1 MGRIAGVTAEET
13 RQRLLAAAASVFGE
27 KGYDGAGVAEIATA
41 AGVSPGAIYSHFPS
55 KAELY
60 AATLH
65 AHGAAEVER
74 LLALGSGREALST
87 IGERGIA
94 LGRRRPEEGALLVGA
109 IVAARRHPEVRDVLR
124 REFGERE
131 QRFSRLITAGQADG
145 TIAGGISPPATARFV
160 TMLVLG
166 SLLVAAMELPAVDE
180 EDWTILIGDLVGRFL
195 ASPG

>member
-13 RQRLLAAAASVFGE
+13 RQRLLAAAASVFAD

-65 AHGAAEVER
+65 AHGALEVER
-74 LLALGSGREALST
+74 LLAIGSGREALAT
-87 IGERGIA
+87 IAERGIA
-94 LGRRRPEEGALLVGA
+94 LGGRKPEEGSLLVGA
-109 IVAARRHPEVRDVLR
+109 IVAARRHPEVREVLS
-124 REFGERE
+124 REFVARE
-131 QRFSRLITAGQADG
+131 QRFSRLIAAGQDDG
-145 TIAGGISPPATARFV
+145 TIVSGVSAAAVSRFV

-166 SLLVAAMELPAVDE
+166 SLLVAAMDLPTVDE
-180 EDWTILIGDLVGRFL
+180 RDWAALIDDLVARFL
-195 ASPG
+195 ASTG